1 MDMNGHNYEG
11 IRFKTLK
18 DMNKGEEGKKLYE
31 AAGNLRISIVRK
43 CPTSGTYESEEQPL
57 RNY

>member
-1 MDMNGHNYEG
+1 MNRHNYEG
-11 IRFKTLK
+11 TRFKKLK
-18 DMNKGEEGKKLYE
+18 DKNKGVEGKKLYE

-43 CPTSGTYESEEQPL
+43 CHTSGTYESEEQPL